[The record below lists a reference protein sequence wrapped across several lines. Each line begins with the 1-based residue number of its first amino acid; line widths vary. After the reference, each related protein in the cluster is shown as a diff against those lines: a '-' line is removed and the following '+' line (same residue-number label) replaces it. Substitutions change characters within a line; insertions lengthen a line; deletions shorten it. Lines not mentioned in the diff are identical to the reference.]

1 MTSRQIAHEIDQ
13 ALAECGFE
21 DWDVCDQLSS
31 LTDDLD
37 DSTIDNESVET
48 EVEALIDEA
57 DDIGDFLANKIK
69 EKLVG
74 AIQSQ

>member
-13 ALAECGFE
+13 VLAECNFE

-31 LTDDLD
+31 LTDDLED
-37 DSTIDNESVET
+37 GTIDDESVET

-57 DDIGDFLANKIK
+57 NIGDWIVNKIK
-69 EKLVG
+69 ERLV
-74 AIQSQ
+74 ARIQSQ